1 MARNNPLSLGR
12 DLAIDLGTANTLIYA
27 RGLGIVL
34 DEPSVVAINVND
46 GRPVAGGLEAK
57 RMLGR
62 TPNHIKAIRPLKD
75 GVIADFEVCEKML
88 RYFIQKVHA
97 SKWSKPRMVICVPS
111 GITGVEQR
119 AVQDAAEYAGA
130 RKPVHIIEEPM
141 AAAIGADLPV
151 HEPSGNMI
159 VDIGG
164 GTTEVAVISL
174 GGIVTSRS
182 LRCGGDARERDHGD
196 VGRAAADVDDHVARG
211 RRHVETGADRGRHRL
226 LDQVDLAGAR
236 RERRLAHGALL
247 DAGDAR
253 GHADHDP
260 RTHQLAPVVGALDE
274 VAEHRLGD
282 LEVGDDAVLD
292 RADRLDRAGRAAEHQ
307 LGILAHRKHLLATV
321 LNVIGH
327 DRRLVED
334 HPPAFDIDKRVR
346 RPEIDR
352 HVRRE
357 QTAEECHVGVLCAAA
372 AQGARVG
379 TPRIAAV
386 IGVEWLT

>member
-46 GRPVAGGLEAK
+46 GRPVAVGLEAK
-57 RMLGR
+57 RMMGR

-151 HEPSGNMI
+151 HEPSGNMV

-174 GGIVTSRS
+174 GGIVTSQSVRVAGDELDEAILQYVKKEFS
-182 LRCGGDARERDHGD
+182 LAIGDRTAEEIKIQMGSCWPMEEELTADIRGRDLVSGLPRTIQLTTEHVREALAEPVAAIVDAVKTTLD
-196 VGRAAADVDDHVARG
+196 KTPPELAADIMEDGITV
-211 RRHVETGADRGRHRL
+211 TGGGAL
-226 LDQVDLAGAR
+226 LGGLD
-236 RERRLAHGALL
+236 ERLAHETGMPIRIAHEPLYSV
-247 DAGDAR
+247 
-253 GHADHDP
+253 
-260 RTHQLAPVVGALDE
+260 VVGSGRALENID
-274 VAEHRLGD
+274 AMRGLMSLG
-282 LEVGDDAVLD
+282 GDD
-292 RADRLDRAGRAAEHQ
+292 
-307 LGILAHRKHLLATV
+307 
-321 LNVIGH
+321 
-327 DRRLVED
+327 
-334 HPPAFDIDKRVR
+334 
-346 RPEIDR
+346 
-352 HVRRE
+352 
-357 QTAEECHVGVLCAAA
+357 
-372 AQGARVG
+372 
-379 TPRIAAV
+379 
-386 IGVEWLT
+386 

>member
-46 GRPVAGGLEAK
+46 GRPVAVGLEAK
-57 RMLGR
+57 RMMGR

-151 HEPSGNMI
+151 HEPSGNMV

-174 GGIVTSRS
+174 GGIVTAQSVRVAGDELDDAILQYVKKEFS
-182 LRCGGDARERDHGD
+182 LAIGDRTAEEIKIQMGSAWPMEEELTADIRGRDLVSGLPRTIQLTTEHVREALAEPVAAIVDAVKTTLD
-196 VGRAAADVDDHVARG
+196 KTPPELAADIMEDGITV
-211 RRHVETGADRGRHRL
+211 TGGGALIGG
-226 LDQVDLAGAR
+226 LD
-236 RERRLAHGALL
+236 ERLAHETGMPIRIAREPLYSVVIGSGRALENI
-247 DAGDAR
+247 DAMR
-253 GHADHDP
+253 G
-260 RTHQLAPVVGALDE
+260 LMS
-274 VAEHRLGD
+274 LG
-282 LEVGDDAVLD
+282 GDD
-292 RADRLDRAGRAAEHQ
+292 
-307 LGILAHRKHLLATV
+307 
-321 LNVIGH
+321 
-327 DRRLVED
+327 
-334 HPPAFDIDKRVR
+334 
-346 RPEIDR
+346 
-352 HVRRE
+352 
-357 QTAEECHVGVLCAAA
+357 
-372 AQGARVG
+372 
-379 TPRIAAV
+379 
-386 IGVEWLT
+386 